1 MNRKENTYYIG
12 QLAKELGL
20 SQRTI
25 RYYEELGFINP
36 RRTEGGF
43 RTYSGRDADILR
55 MVIRFKDLGMRLDDI
70 RSLLL
75 TSETTLTSKV
85 MTQLVEALQTRRC
98 DFESKMKECT
108 ESIEQIDK
116 VRTFL
121 SIGTLPLSPPL
132 LSFLWATTGKGK
144 NETMGKRYF
153 RYTGCLTKYCR

>member
-1 MNRKENTYYIG
+1 MNGKENTYYIG

-116 VRTFL
+116 VLKFL
-121 SIGTLPLSPPL
+121 SKCATCGKPSVEGICERCIRDREEHGEKVTPIISSL
-132 LSFLWATTGKGK
+132 LG
-144 NETMGKRYF
+144 NE
-153 RYTGCLTKYCR
+153 